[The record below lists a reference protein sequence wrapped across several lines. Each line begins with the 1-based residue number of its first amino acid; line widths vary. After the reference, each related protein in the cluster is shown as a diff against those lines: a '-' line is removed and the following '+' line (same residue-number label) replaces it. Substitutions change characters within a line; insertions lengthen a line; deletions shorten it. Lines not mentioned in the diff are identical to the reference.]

1 METLKKD
8 WKEVR
13 YVGWENSM
21 SPIIWR
27 YSFSNKGLNILS
39 QGREKKTM
47 EYHVEWDKEREHG
60 WFEIYDE
67 ESGGEDYYAEG
78 GLSFDGNK
86 LYDYDGVFSLDDE
99 VLKCLKEWGAD
110 VSDIE

>member
-13 YVGWENSM
+13 YVGWETSL
-21 SPIIWR
+21 SPIIE
-27 YSFSNKGLNILS
+27 
-39 QGREKKTM
+39 REKKTM
-47 EYHVEWDKEREHG
+47 EYHVGWDKGREHG

-110 VSDIE
+110 VSEIE